1 MMMVAAVVTRTA
13 VVTSYNYK
21 YCALA
26 FLSADDWAVILT
38 TNAHVRLHSDNKV
51 APKRKGCPQT
61 ATALQRDTD
70 GDGSIPERVST
81 QSPVCGY
88 ARPSEDDDVYRR
100 PS

>member
-26 FLSADDWAVILT
+26 FLPTDDWAAILT
-38 TNAHVRLHSDNKV
+38 TTAHVRLHSDNNL
-51 APKRKGCPQT
+51 APKRQGCPQT
-61 ATALQRDTD
+61 ATALQRHTD

-81 QSPVCGY
+81 QAPVCSY
-88 ARPSEDDDVYRR
+88 ARPSEEDDVYGR